1 MKSHIEKIRK
11 IRLAKKISQDEIAE
25 KAGLSRVAY
34 TYLENGKTNPE
45 AIKLVSAIGIAQ
57 ALNIPFNDLFEIE
70 NPKEQELKTEIAR
83 LNSELENCKKEL
95 ENTKIEKDLY
105 QDMKNKELKGLF
117 MLEQALQT
125 SQKNLNESWSKLLLA
140 ETFHFLDNELFAA
153 KFPDLI
159 GKKSLTKVFDFE
171 IVENFFYLFKSNI
184 DEILN
189 FIDLNKFRNDI
200 RLAKLLSK
208 FNLSNNNSDL
218 FNEIERFQASLRKEL
233 NL

>member
-70 NPKEQELKTEIAR
+70 NSKEMELTNEIVR
-83 LNSELENCKKEL
+83 LKRELENCKKEL
-95 ENTKIEKDLY
+95 EKIKLERDVY
-105 QDMKNKELKGLF
+105 QDMKGRELKGVF

-125 SQKNLNESWSKLLLA
+125 SQKNFNESSAKLLLS
-140 ETFHFLDNELFAA
+140 ESFQFLDNDLFAA
-153 KFPDLI
+153 KFPDLM
-159 GKKSLTKVFDFE
+159 GKKSLIKVFDFE
-171 IVENFFYLFKSNI
+171 TAENFFYLFKSNI

-189 FIDLNKFRNDI
+189 YIDLNKFRNDI